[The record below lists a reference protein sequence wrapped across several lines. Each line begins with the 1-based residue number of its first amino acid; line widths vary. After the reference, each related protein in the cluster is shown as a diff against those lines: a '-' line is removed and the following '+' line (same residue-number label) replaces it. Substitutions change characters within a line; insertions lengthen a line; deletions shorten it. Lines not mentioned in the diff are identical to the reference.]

1 MRRRTKLLL
10 IRRSLFLVLIW
21 IGHLLQ
27 NTSGFFPEIFGV
39 RAYFLISLT
48 VVLGLFEREL
58 PGALYGI
65 FAGALWDSVSG
76 LGDGFNALYLMLI
89 GAVCGILIN
98 TVMRN
103 NLRTALLL
111 SGAAHLLYALLYLVF
126 FLLAEGVD
134 SVGFLFWRYLFPSVL
149 YSLAF
154 TPILYFFV
162 RAVMQKT
169 KLER

>member
-1 MRRRTKLLL
+1 MRKRTKLLV
-10 IRRSLFLVLIW
+10 IRRSLFFIFIL
-21 IGHLLQ
+21 IGHVLQ

-89 GAVCGILIN
+89 GALCGILIN

-103 NLRTALLL
+103 NLRTACLL
-111 SGAAHLLYALLYLVF
+111 SAAAHLLYALLYLVF

-134 SVGFLFWRYLFPSVL
+134 SVGFLFLRYLLPSAL
-149 YSLAF
+149 YSLLF
-154 TPILYFFV
+154 TPVFYYIV